1 MKARRAL
8 LFALPALAALLLA
21 AVLAR
26 QLVADRGGPSVPPS
40 ARIGEPLPG
49 FVLPSLLEG
58 EGELRSRDL
67 RGEPFLVNVW
77 AEWCGPCKVEHP
89 RLMELAAEGVAV
101 YGIDYKDRDER
112 ARAFLEETGNPFR
125 LVGAD
130 RDGRAGFELG
140 IYGVPETFVVDAGGR
155 IRHRHAGPLSVDD
168 LERTIRP
175 LLAALAE

>member
-1 MKARRAL
+1 MNARRAL
-8 LFALPALAALLLA
+8 LFALPALAAVALAVVFANRLLT
-21 AVLAR
+21 
-26 QLVADRGGPSVPPS
+26 DRGGPSVPPS
-40 ARIGEPLPG
+40 ARIGEPLPE
-49 FVLPSLLEG
+49 FVLPPLIAG
-58 EGELRSRDL
+58 EPELRSADL

-77 AEWCGPCKVEHP
+77 AEWCGPCKIEHP
-89 RLMELAAEGVAV
+89 RLMELAADGVAV

-112 ARAFLEETGNPFR
+112 ALAFLEETGNPFR

-140 IYGVPETFVVDAGGR
+140 IYGVPETFVVDGEGR
-155 IRHRHAGPLSVDD
+155 IRHRHAGPLSPDD